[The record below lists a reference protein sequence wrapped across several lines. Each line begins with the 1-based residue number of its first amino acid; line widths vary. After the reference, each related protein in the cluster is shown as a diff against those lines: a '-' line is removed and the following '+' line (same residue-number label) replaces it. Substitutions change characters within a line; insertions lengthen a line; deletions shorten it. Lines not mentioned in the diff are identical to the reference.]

1 MGPYPL
7 LLMTAYD
14 RLWEMRSHC
23 LQLRIDCRVQNYS
36 NGASNAWSHRW
47 LCFKSEG
54 HKTNQKKK
62 KMGMLKKIV
71 RKGFRRMGR
80 LVMKGGRGNNQYIS
94 YICEIYTKL
103 NRFN

>member
-1 MGPYPL
+1 MPGH
-7 LLMTAYD
+7 TDGSA
-14 RLWEMRSHC
+14 SS
-23 LQLRIDCRVQNYS
+23 QRVTKQ
-36 NGASNAWSHRW
+36 
-47 LCFKSEG
+47 
-54 HKTNQKKK
+54 TKK